1 MKTLHPVDVKNRRS
15 NYDSSTMAVPFIKD
29 LVLVGGG
36 HAHVHVIKMCGMP
49 PLRQMLVS
57 KGIQVTL
64 ISNTILTP
72 YSGMLPG
79 YIANHYTWEEI
90 HIDLNRLCRFSNVRF
105 LHTAAVGIR
114 QVDEHS
120 SEGFV
125 LCSDGRP
132 PVRYDVLSLDIG
144 ITPAAVPS
152 ISGNAALATAPSIV
166 TAVKPIS
173 GFADRYAQVRD
184 RLKTEAQKFNVNNPF
199 ILAVVGGGAGN

>member
-1 MKTLHPVDVKNRRS
+1 MKNHRS
-15 NYDSSTMAVPFIKD
+15 NHGSTIAEPFMKD

-49 PLRQMLVS
+49 PLRQILVS

-64 ISNTILTP
+64 ISDTILTP

-90 HIDLNRLCRFSNVRF
+90 HIDLSRLCRFSNVRF

-114 QVDEHS
+114 QVDEH

-152 ISGNAALATAPSIV
+152 ISGNATLATTPSIV

-184 RLKTEAQKFNVNNPF
+184 RLKTEAQKFNVKNPF